1 MSDKEQDLLGKIDA
15 MLERSDA
22 DLLIEKRT
30 SNDDFPVLTEV
41 IEEESN
47 AESVGLDRRSSRQE
61 SGRRLAERR
70 ISQRRQSSQTDPPAS
85 SPRNELECQIAALE
99 DRLTALF
106 VRQQSHIEETLRKAV
121 RDFMERDEGS
131 SS

>member
-1 MSDKEQDLLGKIDA
+1 MINKEQDLLGKIDA

-30 SNDDFPVLTEV
+30 SNDDFPVLTEI

-47 AESVGLDRRSSRQE
+47 AVSVGLDRRSSGQE

-70 ISQRRQSSQTDPPAS
+70 IGQRRHSSQTDPAAS
-85 SPRNELECQIAALE
+85 APHNELERQLAALE

-106 VRQQSHIEETLRKAV
+106 VRQQLHMEETLRKAV
-121 RDFMERDEGS
+121 RDFTEREKGS

>member
-1 MSDKEQDLLGKIDA
+1 MIDKEQDLLGKIDA

-30 SNDDFPVLTEV
+30 SNDDFPVLTEI
-41 IEEESN
+41 IEEEAN
-47 AESVGLDRRSSRQE
+47 AVSVGLDRRSGMQE

-70 ISQRRQSSQTDPPAS
+70 ISQRRQSSHADPAAS
-85 SPRNELECQIAALE
+85 AHRNELERQIAALE

-106 VRQQSHIEETLRKAV
+106 VRQQSHMEEALRKAV